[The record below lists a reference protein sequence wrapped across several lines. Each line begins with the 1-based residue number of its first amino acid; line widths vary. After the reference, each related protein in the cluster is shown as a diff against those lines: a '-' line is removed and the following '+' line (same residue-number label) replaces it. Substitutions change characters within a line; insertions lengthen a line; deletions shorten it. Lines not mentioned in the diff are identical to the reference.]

1 MALSGAP
8 FLTATLSLHA
18 VHCVCCLGT
27 DIQDLCRLGWT
38 QKCWDPSSANPLART
53 ACQSACTRAR
63 NLRELTAIVPW
74 QTRCRKKFCCKGS
87 LAWHMIF
94 HDIPLAFA
102 SVMRDKNH
110 DAAATLSSWLVRK
123 SSPKALNSL
132 SALRQPP
139 RTFEIR

>member
-1 MALSGAP
+1 MADTVQEEVLLQRIFG
-8 FLTATLSLHA
+8 
-18 VHCVCCLGT
+18 
-27 DIQDLCRLGWT
+27 
-38 QKCWDPSSANPLART
+38 LA
-53 ACQSACTRAR
+53 
-63 NLRELTAIVPW
+63 
-74 QTRCRKKFCCKGS
+74 
-87 LAWHMIF
+87 